1 MSTLAVPK
9 SIPLSR
15 TLGALGAR
23 TRWLFVAGLAMLCIA
38 AATIG
43 LVRARSHVAYV
54 TAPAM
59 QQTLVQ
65 TVTASGVVN
74 PQNNISVGTQVS
86 GTISEIDVDYNSK
99 VKKGQVL
106 ARLDPS
112 TFQAQLDQ
120 ARAALAQAQ
129 SQVSAADANAGSAAS
144 ATDVAAANARAQTAA
159 VGAAQAN
166 AQKAQAVLKLAQTT
180 LTRDSSLLSQGYVAR
195 STVDT
200 DQAGVA
206 QDEADVASA
215 QAAVAQARAQAQ
227 AGAATIGQ
235 NGSTQAAQAATA
247 QAAQANVAAAEAVV
261 RQDDLNLQHS
271 IIRSPVDGTVVARDV
286 SVGQTVAASLQTPTL
301 FSIAQDLGKM
311 EIDINVGE
319 PDIGNVKKG
328 ETVDFSVLAYPNR
341 TFHGTVS
348 EVRIN
353 PQTVNNVV
361 TYDVV
366 VLVDNAD
373 GALLPGMT
381 ANASIDV
388 ATASNALVVPISAL
402 QWKPYAGTHP
412 ATAATSGL
420 ASSGATASSPWGST
434 GSSTVTSSA
443 MTAGS
448 TGSIFVERGG
458 KLTRIPVTVTL
469 ATTTQ
474 AAIVPVEGKTL
485 QSGDAVVVGSSGTG
499 ARTPPVQRSPMAGG
513 APMGGA
519 MRGIH

>member
-1 MSTLAVPK
+1 MPK
-9 SIPLSR
+9 LSPLTR
-15 TLGALGAR
+15 TFGALGAR
-23 TRWLFVAGLAMLCIA
+23 TRWLLIAGLALLCIA
-38 AATIG
+38 AATAA
-43 LVRARSHVAYV
+43 LVRARSHVSYV
-54 TAPAM
+54 TAPAT

-99 VKKGQVL
+99 VKKGQIL

-112 TFQAQLDQ
+112 TLQAQLDQ

-129 SQVSAADANAGSAAS
+129 SQVSAADANVSGAAS
-144 ATDVAAANARAQTAA
+144 ATDAASANARAQAAA

-166 AQKAQAVLKLAQTT
+166 AQKAQSALSLAQTT
-180 LTRDSSLLSQGYVAR
+180 LTRDSSLLSQGYLAR

-200 DQAGVA
+200 DRANVAADQA
-206 QDEADVASA
+206 DLASA
-215 QAAVAQARAQAQ
+215 QAAIAQAQAQAQ

-235 NGSTQAAQAATA
+235 NGSAQAAQAATA
-247 QAAQANVAAAEAVV
+247 QGAQANVAAAQAVV
-261 RQDDLNLQHS
+261 QQDVLNLQHA

-301 FSIAQDLGKM
+301 FAIAQNLGKM

-319 PDIGNVKKG
+319 PDIGNVKRG
-328 ETVDFSVLAYPNR
+328 ENVDFSVLAYPNR

-348 EVRIN
+348 QVRIN

-366 VLVDNAD
+366 VLVDNTD

-388 ATASNALVVPISAL
+388 ATAQNALVVPISAL
-402 QWKPYAGTHP
+402 QWKPYS
-412 ATAATSGL
+412 ATRRNANSVSSATNAA
-420 ASSGATASSPWGST
+420 SPWGA
-434 GSSTVTSSA
+434 VD
-443 MTAGS
+443 AGS
-448 TGSIFVERGG
+448 VTASAVTGGSKGTIFVQRDGR
-458 KLTRIPVTVTL
+458 LQRVAVNVTL
-469 ATTTQ
+469 ATATQ
-474 AAIVPVEGKTL
+474 AAVAPVEANSL
-485 QSGDAVVVGSSGTG
+485 QPGDAVIVAANGSGTP
-499 ARTPPVQRSPMAGG
+499 ARSQAARSPMSGS
-513 APMGGA
+513 PMGGA